1 MIYCKWYKWWYD
13 TNTIFVGEQ
22 ANLIFIRIHQVT
34 ISIMKF
40 LFYSSKHVKLLYK
53 RAKLVYV
60 NFQNQNNSVT
70 FYIEIMAEDVST

>member
-1 MIYCKWYKWWYD
+1 MIQI
-13 TNTIFVGEQ
+13 NLFISIFVGEQ

-34 ISIMKF
+34 ILIMKI

-53 RAKLVYV
+53 HAKLVYV
-60 NFQNQNNSVT
+60 NFQNKNNSVT